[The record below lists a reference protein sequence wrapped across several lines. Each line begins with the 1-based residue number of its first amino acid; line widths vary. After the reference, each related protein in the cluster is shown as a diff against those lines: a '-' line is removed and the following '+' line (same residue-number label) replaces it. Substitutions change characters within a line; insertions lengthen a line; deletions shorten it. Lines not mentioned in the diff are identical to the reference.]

1 MSFEQSV
8 KINWEPL
15 FYFNFFFLNSWNDI
29 KDILER
35 MNAEK
40 IKPNQ
45 TTLAIILKYFHQ
57 AVRQKREQSPTEC
70 ELALS
75 TLAEFKNLGIEP
87 SLACYM
93 PLLEIFRVSKKKG
106 IIIDVID
113 HLEKIQKLKG
123 TLIYE
128 MVSEECFDFFGEAMS
143 YSRNVKHLKTRK

>member
-1 MSFEQSV
+1 M
-8 KINWEPL
+8 KH
-15 FYFNFFFLNSWNDI
+15 
-29 KDILER
+29 ILEQ

-40 IKPNQ
+40 IKPNE

-57 AVRQKREQSPTEC
+57 VVRQKREQSPIEC

-75 TLAEFKNLGIEP
+75 TLAEFKNLGIKP

-123 TLIYE
+123 TLIDE
-128 MVSEECFDFFGEAMS
+128 MVSEECFDFFGEAMA
-143 YSRNVKHLKTRK
+143 YSRNVKHLKTRKRIDFSQKMLQLSISNI